1 MSDVSILINFKNEVS
16 LKQFNPL
23 ESASNFT
30 SIFVMVLLLI
40 SLYGCAE
47 GPKEG
52 DDDSYTEIRGKKESC
67 MVCHDQLKGYSDYHN
82 PENIGCSVCHLGDP
96 GELDKDA
103 AHASM
108 VLIPGNLADAAQT
121 CGTCHP
127 SELEKVQTSLM
138 TTNSGLVAVDKFV
151 FDEAHSPDGQYDIRN
166 LGHSAAD
173 QHLRNLCANC
183 HLGAEKSAY
192 GPITELTR
200 GGGCNA
206 CHLNYSK
213 SAEEDLTEYLASG
226 KQVLPSFHPA
236 TDIQV
241 GDTHCFG
248 CHSRSSRISTNYM
261 GWQETLSHLQEVEG
275 DPAYKAFKDGR
286 IYKRQPED
294 VHHASGMLCVDC
306 HGVKDVMGDG
316 RSYTHEE
323 QAVHLACVDC
333 HYKEEPNTIDFDR
346 LDRESILVFSHR
358 DFEHQGKAMLIQ
370 AKDSAPLVN
379 TYMEEAKAFLIGKAD
394 KIVRNINPQP
404 DACARDVA
412 HQDLTCSSCH
422 SQWAPRCIG
431 CHNSFEKNDPMAYDL
446 LEKKVAES
454 GWVEHVYEFSAD
466 LPALGVRERD
476 GERHIEPAVPGM
488 ILTIDHDS
496 FDGDSLSGTVFKRL
510 YAPNSPHT
518 IGKESRTCISC
529 HNNPSALGYGK
540 GNLEFDVSQKEN
552 HWIFTPEY
560 AENIIDGLP
569 EDAWIPFLG
578 LPKSQVYSTRS
589 DFRPFDIE
597 EQEQILTVGACLKCH
612 NPESPL
618 MRRSLISGIN
628 PLLLE
633 RSEQCVLPNF
643 E

>member
-1 MSDVSILINFKNEVS
+1 MLILFFA
-16 LKQFNPL
+16 LK
-23 ESASNFT
+23 SCS
-30 SIFVMVLLLI
+30 
-40 SLYGCAE
+40 E
-47 GPKEG
+47 GPKQGEA
-52 DDDSYTEIRGKKESC
+52 DSYAELEGKKESC
-67 MVCHDQLKGYSDYHN
+67 LACHDQLKGYSEYHN
-82 PENIGCSVCHLGDP
+82 PQNIGCAVCHLGQP
-96 GELDKDA
+96 GEFDKEA

-127 SELEKVQTSLM
+127 NELKKVETSLM

-151 FDEAHSPDGQYDIRN
+151 FDEAHTPDGHYDIRN
-166 LGHSAAD
+166 IGHSAAD

-183 HLGAEKSAY
+183 HLGAEKSSY

-206 CHLNYSK
+206 CHLNYSE
-213 SAEEDLTEYLASG
+213 SAEEELTRYLASG
-226 KQVLPSFHPA
+226 KEVLPSFHPA

-261 GWQETLSHLQEVEG
+261 GWQESLSTERDVKG
-275 DPAYKAFKDGR
+275 DPNYKTFQDGR
-286 IYKRQPED
+286 VYKRQPED

-306 HGVKDVMGDG
+306 HGVRDVMGDG

-323 QAVHLACVDC
+323 DAVHLACNDC
-333 HYKEEPNTIDFDR
+333 HYKEKPNTIEFNN

-358 DFEHQGKAMLIQ
+358 GFDHEEKPMLMR
-370 AKDSAPLVN
+370 AKDSTALVN
-379 TYMEEAKAFLIGKAD
+379 TYLEGGKAFLIGKGD
-394 KIVRNINPQP
+394 KKVRNISPQP
-404 DACARDVA
+404 EVCARDAA

-446 LEKKVAES
+446 LEKKVAQS

-466 LPALGVRERD
+466 IPALGVRERD
-476 GERHIEPAVPGM
+476 GQRHIEPAVPGM

-496 FDGDSLSGTVFKRL
+496 FEEDSLSGTTFKRL

-529 HNNPSALGYGK
+529 HANPAALGYGR
-540 GNLEFDVSQKEN
+540 GELEYEVSQSGN
-552 HWIFTPEY
+552 RWAFTPEY
-560 AENIIDGLP
+560 AENSNDGLP

-578 LPKSQVYSTRS
+578 LPKAEVFSTRS
-589 DFRPFDIE
+589 DFRPFDLD
-597 EQEQILTVGACLKCH
+597 EQRRILTVGACLKCH
-612 NPESPL
+612 APDSP
-618 MRRSLISGIN
+618 MMQRSLTSGIN

-633 RSEQCVLPNF
+633 RSEQCELPKF
-643 E
+643 D